1 MPRSARLQRGSAAR
15 GERDATETDGRCA
28 PQPACEACPAA
39 HRRPRQPGRGGHP
52 AARPGI
58 PVEHVLAD
66 YTKPLQLPRR
76 PPGGRRLVLFLGG
89 TIGNEED
96 ESAIRLL
103 SRVREHMEPDDL
115 LLLGA
120 NLATDPAAIHLAY
133 NDATGVTAAFNRNL
147 LLNVNSFARS
157 NFDPEKFDHY
167 APYIVEKRRIEMWL
181 VAREETEVHLG
192 RLAAT
197 LELARGEGI
206 RPEISRRFTR
216 EEVLRLIDASGFTPE
231 RWIESPDGRF
241 GLALGLARASLR
253 GL

>member
-1 MPRSARLQRGSAAR
+1 M
-15 GERDATETDGRCA
+15 
-28 PQPACEACPAA
+28 
-39 HRRPRQPGRGGHP
+39 
-52 AARPGI
+52 
-58 PVEHVLAD
+58 LAD
-66 YTKPLQLPRR
+66 YTGDLQLP
-76 PPGGRRLVLFLGG
+76 PKPAGGRRLVLFLGG
-89 TIGNEED
+89 TIGNDED
-96 ESAIRLL
+96 DEAIKLL

-120 NLATDPAAIHLAY
+120 NLVTDPAAIHLAY
-133 NDATGVTAAFNRNL
+133 NDAAGVTAAFNRNL

-157 NFDPEKFDHY
+157 NFEPDKFDHY

-206 RPEISRRFTR
+206 RTEISRRFTR